1 MSDEIR
7 CAYREN
13 TARRSTPVGRVVLL
27 YEQLIQDV
35 VQAIA
40 AVKNQQVE
48 LRTNA
53 IDHALL
59 VLAILQGS
67 LDLDQGGDV
76 ARNLDRFYTLVRNRL
91 LDAQMQASDRI
102 LEEQRALLLSL
113 RAAWL
118 EVEKAEGQSSDP
130 AHAPEQRVPERKD
143 PDSRNNW
150 RA

>member
-7 CAYREN
+7 FAYREN

-35 VQAIA
+35 GQAIA

-59 VLAILQGS
+59 VLAMLQGS
-67 LDLDQGGDV
+67 LDLDHGGEV
-76 ARNLDRFYTLVRNRL
+76 ARNLDRFYGLVRSRL
-91 LDAQMQASDRI
+91 LDAQIEASDRI

-118 EVEKAEGQSSDP
+118 EVEKAEDQSSQ
-130 AHAPEQRVPERKD
+130 AAQAPKRPVPEPND
-143 PDSRNNW
+143 AVSRNNW